1 VPAALP
7 LALTLLAAVA
17 LTVLGVEALW
27 ARVVVLAVVS
37 AVAAAARFVVLRRW
51 VFRP

>member
-1 VPAALP
+1 VAG
-7 LALTLLAAVA
+7 LTLAGVA
-17 LTVLGVEALW
+17 SLV

-37 AVAAAARFVVLRRW
+37 AMAAVARFVVLRRW